1 MLGGPDDNFAK
12 GQALERQIADLFTRN
27 GYQAELN
34 VVRNGRSG
42 APHEIDVLARRS
54 DQLTAT
60 STLLECKA
68 WSGPISKEV
77 VAKTSLVMRDV
88 GVNHAIVVA
97 LDGWTTGAADTAEE
111 VGVELWGPD
120 ELAERLGHQA
130 LAGLRSAPV
139 VEAQGFERTVEPA
152 RAERLIG
159 KEAGGILGLGRKRVA
174 SFGLLWIPW
183 HLLQLG
189 ISYEKRGFRTRTV
202 SRRVWNMYD
211 ALDGSGLFQFSS
223 APVTAPVD
231 ISSGSL
237 GIELKA
243 RKLISTITTSL
254 AKYGEVTTEAA
265 KERYAGRLASLGI
278 DLPASAIQVEEQA
291 TVYLPVF
298 AAIIQERDGERVAAV
313 HANDRAAIDAMIGAA
328 LTGRLASVADALGS

>member
-1 MLGGPDDNFAK
+1 MGGPDDNYAK

-27 GYQAELN
+27 GYEAELN

-68 WSGPISKEV
+68 WSEPISKEV

-97 LDGWTTGAADTAEE
+97 LDGWTTGAADTARE

-120 ELAERLGHQA
+120 ELAERLGHHA
-130 LAGLRSAPV
+130 LSGLRSAPV
-139 VEAQGFERTVEPA
+139 VEAQGFECTVEPA
-152 RAERLIG
+152 QAEQLIR

-211 ALDGSGLFQFSS
+211 ALDGSSLFQFSS
-223 APVTAPVD
+223 SPVTAPVD

-237 GIELKA
+237 GIELKV

-254 AKYGEVTTEAA
+254 TKHGEVTTEAA

-291 TVYLPVF
+291 TVYLPIF

-313 HANDRAAIDAMIGAA
+313 HANDRAEIDAMIGAA